1 MNHPGVYFTIL
12 WLILLSVIIGTFQQS
27 RYAMSTEK
35 PSENWEEGATYI
47 CPPCGCGA
55 HHPELIVHEPGLCS
69 ACRMP
74 LIRSDRVR
82 LRSAENLFKIERHV
96 SIFHYRL
103 LYPAYLI
110 AFFTG
115 FLGLFRDRKIPLRVL
130 FYIFLLGHVFY
141 AFKHQLW
148 GTSYSLSVPVRW
160 QYFPIGFLLLTAPA
174 LYLYIRNKQ
183 ERIKDWRAADGW
195 HFLPGLVVIIAYFV
209 LFLGPSSWRYLATY
223 NGFDHFLAVAEQ
235 FAFLVSGAYYGW
247 LTWKLFKPSEMQT
260 GERRWL
266 FQLLVFQGLIYLSWF
281 FLLFINLLLFDM
293 MSTSLDYH
301 LIWFLIAALSFVA
314 AYYILFQSDQLGH
327 LSRKKENLLTE
338 PTLEEL
344 KQKLEKLMADEKP
357 YLNPDLSLPLLS
369 NQLGIKEKELSEL
382 LQKGFDSSFYAF
394 INQYRLSEVK
404 EMLRNPEN
412 DRYTNFALAQQA
424 GFSSKSTFFHLFKK
438 HVGMTPGAYK
448 KENRS

>member
-1 MNHPGVYFTIL
+1 MNHPGVYFTVL
-12 WLILLSVIIGTFQQS
+12 WLALLSLSIGMFQQS
-27 RYAMSTEK
+27 RYSMSPEK
-35 PSENWEEGATYI
+35 SVGHLEEGATYV

-55 HHPELIVHEPGLCS
+55 HHPEHVWHTPGLCT
-69 ACRMP
+69 ACSMP

-82 LRSAENLFKIERHV
+82 LSWAEKLFKIERYV

-103 LYPAYLI
+103 LYPAYLL

-160 QYFPIGFLLLTAPA
+160 QYFPIGFLLLTGPA
-174 LYLYIRNKQ
+174 LYLYFRNKQ
-183 ERIKDWRAADGW
+183 ERIKNWQKEDRW
-195 HFLPGLVVIIAYFV
+195 HFLPGLVVIIAYSI
-209 LFLGPSSWRYLATY
+209 LFLGPSAWRDWATY

-235 FAFLVSGAYYGW
+235 FTFLISGAYYGW
-247 LTWKLFKPSEMQT
+247 LSWSLFEPREMQIR
-260 GERRWL
+260 ERKWLMQLLLFQGIIWVSWL
-266 FQLLVFQGLIYLSWF
+266 FLLS
-281 FLLFINLLLFDM
+281 INLFLFDM

-301 LIWFLIAALSFVA
+301 LIWFLIAAFGCVA
-314 AYYILFQSDQLGH
+314 TYYILFQSDQLGH
-327 LSRKKENLLTE
+327 LSRKKENRLTE
-338 PTLEEL
+338 PTLEQL
-344 KQKLEKLMADEKP
+344 KQKLLGLMMGDKP
-357 YLNPDLSLPLLS
+357 YLNPDLSLAILAQ
-369 NQLGIKEKELSEL
+369 QLEIKEKELSEL

-394 INQYRLSEVK
+394 INQYRLNEVK
-404 EMLRNPEN
+404 EMLRDPEN
-412 DRYTNFALAQQA
+412 DRFTNFALAQQA

-448 KENRS
+448 KENRI